1 MRKEPIDR
9 NAVLPQELVESLT
22 ESLSPV
28 APAPERAESI
38 KAKLFERVHAT
49 RSQFLT
55 IRAHEGHW
63 IEVARGVEFKLLHDN
78 GEMRSFLLRL
88 APGARLAT
96 HGHSAD
102 EACIVLEGAAQLGDV
117 EAHAGDFH
125 LAREGSVHGEIT
137 TRTGALLFLHGPS
150 ATRART

>member
-1 MRKEPIDR
+1 MKKERVER
-9 NAVLPQELVESLT
+9 NTVLPEALIETLA
-22 ESLSPV
+22 EAMSPI
-28 APAPERAESI
+28 APAPARADAM
-38 KAKLFERVHAT
+38 KAKLFERVSAS

-55 IRAHEGHW
+55 IRANEGKW
-63 IEVARGVEFKLLHDN
+63 IDVAPGVGFKLLHDD
-78 GEMRSFLLRL
+78 GHMRSFLLRL
-88 APGARLAT
+88 APGARLPR

-102 EACIVLEGAAQLGDV
+102 EACIVVEGSAQLGDV

-137 TRTGALLFLHGPS
+137 SSTGALLFLHGPS